1 MHRFLSFFLLL
12 FAGCAIEQSDF
23 VEEFAIQKCANIDA
37 CGKTSET
44 HGTVDDCEQFYKIVA
59 DEEMVGDGCK
69 YSSDMAKAC
78 LDELS
83 DTEGECPVVDSLA
96 PSCAKV
102 GDCPDG
108 GSGSDTGL

>member
-1 MHRFLSFFLLL
+1 MYRYLSLFLLL
-12 FAGCAIEQSDF
+12 STGCAIEQSEF
-23 VEEFAIQKCANIDA
+23 VEEFAVQKCTNIDA
-37 CGKTSET
+37 CGKIPET
-44 HGTVDDCEQFYKIVA
+44 HGTTDDCEQFYKIVA

-83 DTEGECPVVDSLA
+83 DTEGECPVEDSLA

-102 GDCPDG
+102 GDCAG
-108 GSGSDTGL
+108 GGGSDTGL